1 MTHEIQIGD
10 YVLFLE
16 NRPVPDVQSVGLVG
30 QVVDPGH
37 KPPDSSK
44 VYVSLPQRPRILG
57 RSRKSGARAETG
69 LIGRLKIRSDNDAAY
84 ASAGFYRPRI
94 APKE

>member
-16 NRPVPDVQSVGLVG
+16 NRPVPDVQSVGSVG

-37 KPPDSSK
+37 KPPDASK
-44 VYVSLPQRPRILG
+44 VYVRFPTAENFGSIAEVWCTRRN
-57 RSRKSGARAETG
+57 RTDRKA
-69 LIGRLKIRSDNDAAY
+69 
-84 ASAGFYRPRI
+84 
-94 APKE
+94 